1 MKPDNNSK
9 TQNHSVNWK
18 KIILY
23 GLPIGFTVLLILFVI
38 TLHWISSDVRAICKQ
53 AQQKYEGD
61 CVEAL
66 IAYLEKEP
74 LTFKEKNDVIW
85 ALGEIG
91 DKRAIPALQRLYT
104 GKPCPKPCD
113 SSKYICQYGIK
124 KAIRGCKGLNVVRYV
139 WRWI

>member
-1 MKPDNNSK
+1 MNPNHDSN
-9 TQNHSVNWK
+9 TQKQSLNWK

-23 GLPIGFTVLLILFVI
+23 GLPIGLAVLSVLFVI
-38 TLHWISSDVRAICKQ
+38 TLHWISSDVNAVCKK

-66 IAYLEKEP
+66 IAYLEQEP
-74 LTFKEKNDVIW
+74 LTFKEKNQVIW

-91 DKRAIPALQRLYT
+91 DKRSLPALQKLYT
-104 GKPCPKPCD
+104 GESCQKPCD
-113 SSKYICQYGIK
+113 SSNYICQYGLK
-124 KAIRGCKGLNVVRYV
+124 KAIRGCKGFNIIRYV